1 MSAIPLPPDPY
12 VALGVSKDAQLPE
25 IRSAHRKLVL
35 KCQPDKV
42 QDAALKA
49 LKQVEFEKV
58 QRAHEI
64 LLDDVRR
71 AQYDDQVKLAELRKE
86 MVVASQPRGNP
97 FEYDFRT
104 TNLDGLLFMEGSM
117 QYRMCLMM

>member
-1 MSAIPLPPDPY
+1 MSAISLPPDPY

-25 IRSAHRKLVL
+25 IRSAHRKLVV
-35 KCQPDKV
+35 KCPPYKV

-86 MVVASQPRGNP
+86 MGERLSLAAILSNMTFGRP
-97 FEYDFRT
+97 
-104 TNLDGLLFMEGSM
+104 NLGGLLFMEGSM